1 MPSFKYLEK
10 ASSIFEF
17 PNILDYVFKGNFG
30 ILHLLQYVTFF
41 HLGMN
46 I

>member
-10 ASSIFEF
+10 ASSIFEL
-17 PNILDYVFKGNFG
+17 PNILDYVFKGNFR
-30 ILHLLQYVTFF
+30 ILHLLQYVAFF